1 MLNYSTVAF
10 RCRIFQSLTGLTPEA
25 FAQLIPAFQQVYEQ
39 ALDEADARRESPRQ
53 RRRGGGRKPVLQTV
67 EDKLLFILFYFRLYP
82 TQEVLGFLFGLGQP
96 QANFW
101 VHRLTPILNAALGYE
116 MQLPARNPATLEE
129 VLAACPALEFVIDGT
144 ERPRQRPKDPQ
155 RQQEFYS
162 GRKKRHTVKNIVVTD
177 RESGRILG
185 LGQTQPGRMHDKAAA
200 EAEEYR
206 FPPGSHLWEDT
217 GFQGYDP
224 EGVTVHRPRKKPPK
238 GELTS
243 EEKEQ
248 NRAMA
253 RERIGVEHSIGGVKV
268 FRIVREPFRNH
279 RSSFED
285 VVMETAC
292 GLHNWRLACRRLTP
306 TR

>member
-1 MLNYSTVAF
+1 M
-10 RCRIFQSLTGLTPEA
+10 TPEA
-25 FAQLIPAFQQVYEQ
+25 FARLVPVFQQAYKQ
-39 ALDEADARRESPRQ
+39 ALDEADARRKSPRQ
-53 RRRGGGRKPVLQTV
+53 RRQGGGRKPVLQTG
-67 EDKLLFILFYFRLYP
+67 EDRLLFILFYFRLYP

-116 MQLPARNPATLEE
+116 MQLPARNPATLEK

-144 ERPRQRPKDPQ
+144 ERPIQRPKDRQ

-162 GRKKRHTVKNIVVTD
+162 GRKKRHTVKDIVVTA
-177 RESGRILG
+177 RGSRRILG
-185 LGQTQPGRMHDKAAA
+185 LGQTRPGRMHDKAAA
-200 EAEEYR
+200 DAEGYR

-217 GFQGYDP
+217 GFQGDDP
-224 EGVTVHRPRKKPPK
+224 EGVVVHRPRKKPPE
-238 GELTS
+238 GELTA

-253 RERIGVEHSIGGVKV
+253 RERMGVEHSIGGAKI
-268 FRIVREPFRNH
+268 FQNH

-285 VVMETAC
+285 VVMETSC
-292 GLHNWRLACRRLTP
+292 GLYNLRLACRRPAATG
-306 TR
+306 